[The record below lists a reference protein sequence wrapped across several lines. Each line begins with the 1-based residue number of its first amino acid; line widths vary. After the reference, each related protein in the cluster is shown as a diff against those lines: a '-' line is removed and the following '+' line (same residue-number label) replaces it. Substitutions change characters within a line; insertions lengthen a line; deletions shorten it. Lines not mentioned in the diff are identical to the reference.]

1 MEVRSRFAVGLA
13 LELGKRDR
21 PPAVDLDV
29 GLCSRLAQLKRVAL
43 AASDPQVSLRSDDGI
58 GERAEPLA
66 EPFGMERSVALVD
79 ERVDTELLRR
89 VTVVVRF
96 VVAVVVVLAMSVIVT
111 VVVRLCLAL
120 GAFVSINV
128 CAVSVV
134 GRECLFPP
142 GGVTRLVLIESAR
155 SEDSL
160 RIDGT
165 LGRSDDVDSRMS
177 RWDLDDSW
185 LLDVEAALGQLLR
198 FSRRV
203 RTATTV
209 ASVVSAT
216 APAAAISC
224 AGETCWTVPFTIG
237 STGKRVWCGVPT
249 IGTK

>member
-1 MEVRSRFAVGLA
+1 MSF
-13 LELGKRDR
+13 
-21 PPAVDLDV
+21 
-29 GLCSRLAQLKRVAL
+29 
-43 AASDPQVSLRSDDGI
+43 RSDDGFRE
-58 GERAEPLA
+58 GAEPLA
-66 EPFGMERSVALVD
+66 ESFWLERSVALVD
-79 ERVDTELLRR
+79 ERTDTELLGR
-89 VTVVVRF
+89 VQV
-96 VVAVVVVLAMSVIVT
+96 VVAVIVVFVVTVIVIVT
-111 VVVRLCLAL
+111 LPVFMTVVGCLCLRL
-120 GAFVSINV
+120 GLVVTCGVSMI
-128 CAVSVV
+128 S
-134 GRECLFPP
+134 GERLFPP

-177 RWDLDDSW
+177 RWDLDDYW
-185 LLDVEAALGQLLR
+185 LLDVEAALSQLLR